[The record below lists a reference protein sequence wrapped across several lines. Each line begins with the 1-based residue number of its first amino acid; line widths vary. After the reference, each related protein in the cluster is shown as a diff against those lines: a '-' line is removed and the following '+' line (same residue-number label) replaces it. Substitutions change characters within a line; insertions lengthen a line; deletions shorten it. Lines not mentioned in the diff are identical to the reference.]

1 MQFASPSN
9 LSIVCVTVNA
19 VVWNLSD
26 LADSRRAA
34 ALSGK
39 FSCKA
44 VLCQYTVVWVPT
56 GSLLGPYW
64 DRCCQ
69 KFPYH

>member
-26 LADSRRAA
+26 LADSRRRR
-34 ALSGK
+34 SQWEV
-39 FSCKA
+39 F
-44 VLCQYTVVWVPT
+44 LCQYTVVYGTYWVPT